1 MGVEGSGAEKGKE
14 RVMSMTISMLH
25 FWIAAFVVALFFLA
39 VAAVYRK

>member
-1 MGVEGSGAEKGKE
+1 MEGSVAEKGEE

-25 FWIAAFVVALFFLA
+25 FWMAAFVIALFLLA